1 MPLTASEPRRISSV
15 LMNEGAN
22 VPEPLFL
29 ESERLWRKWPVPEN
43 ITGAAGAAG
52 AVEAVEWFL
61 ACDVGV
67 DTADSGDGEEKIAD
81 FGRLL
86 LGPGEVLAKGL
97 FRGCA
102 IVSVIVE
109 DEIFSEEC
117 GSQSRGVVSLSCRS
131 SQNVS
136 RRWSRSW
143 SKH

>member
-1 MPLTASEPRRISSV
+1 MPLTVSEPRRISSV

-43 ITGAAGAAG
+43 MTDAAGAEG

-67 DTADSGDGEEKIAD
+67 DTPDSGEGEEKTAD
-81 FGRLL
+81 FGRPL

-102 IVSVIVE
+102 IVSGIVA
-109 DEIFSEEC
+109 DVIFSVEC
-117 GSQSRGVVSLSCRS
+117 GP
-131 SQNVS
+131 
-136 RRWSRSW
+136 
-143 SKH
+143 